1 MVSNVLKIN
10 CPVRYR
16 AQIPSAPHLGFAP
29 TPKPGRFISP
39 GKQSNNKAP
48 NQRIVS
54 TDRSIKRL
62 LYWIQHLDQYT
73 SRMQVILR
81 PDIEPE

>member
-1 MVSNVLKIN
+1 MKKW
-10 CPVRYR
+10 RD
-16 AQIPSAPHLGFAP
+16 
-29 TPKPGRFISP
+29 K
-39 GKQSNNKAP
+39 NKAP
-48 NQRIVS
+48 NQGIVS

>member
-1 MVSNVLKIN
+1 MSLANERERSNCQVVLATGGYKG
-10 CPVRYR
+10 VED
-16 AQIPSAPHLGFAP
+16 
-29 TPKPGRFISP
+29 
-39 GKQSNNKAP
+39 KAP

>member
-1 MVSNVLKIN
+1 MSLANERERSNCQVVLATGGYKGIEDK
-10 CPVRYR
+10 
-16 AQIPSAPHLGFAP
+16 A
-29 TPKPGRFISP
+29 
-39 GKQSNNKAP
+39 SNR
-48 NQRIVS
+48 RIVS